1 VHHRAGSFFPLPATR
16 TERVIAHLLHETA
29 EGRRE
34 IVEEIRGAVQSSE
47 AIVLACTCFPL
58 VGDWVRELNPE
69 IVLLDPAG
77 GVEKLDGLANG
88 EGPNRLTVGLTGSAI
103 DPDVLR
109 ESAKSLIPGWE
120 MEGVLPM

>member
-1 VHHRAGSFFPLPATR
+1 M
-16 TERVIAHLLHETA
+16 
-29 EGRRE
+29 
-34 IVEEIRGAVQSSE
+34 EEIRGAVQSSE